1 MGDVATVP
9 AGSTHDLAAAAFRG
23 SVALTDAEGIDV
35 GEVIVAYER
44 RLALSL
50 ADREPEFDGEATAKV
65 RTSLKFIGMKIDP
78 RMDGEQAMTW
88 LTGMAMALSDFP
100 WWVITAAVPAA
111 IRVPMQF
118 LNQVDGVV
126 REKAEEVMSRHRVAL
141 IRLRAL
147 QREIENAAKPKL
159 TAPEGWNGAERPMPK
174 AEELRRLGC
183 TTMGRT
189 VLSLGLANGHL
200 TQEDFDAAISLP
212 EEEKSDEDQG

>member
-1 MGDVATVP
+1 MVGDVATVP

-35 GEVIVAYER
+35 GEVISAYER

-50 ADREPEFDGEATAKV
+50 ADREPMFNGDATAKV
-65 RTSLKFIGMKIDP
+65 RTGLKFIGIKIDP
-78 RMDGEQAMTW
+78 KMEEEKAATW
-88 LTGMAMALSDFP
+88 LTSVAMALADFP
-100 WWVITAAVPAA
+100 WWVIVAAAGEA
-111 IRVPMQF
+111 IRVPMKF
-118 LNQVDGVV
+118 LNEVDGVV

-147 QREIENAAKPKL
+147 QREIDRAAKPTL

-212 EEEKSDEDQG
+212 EEETNDE